1 MKRTPLA
8 ILLLVR
14 THGQAFHVLSEYSFP
29 LPAFAVDPVLVRG
42 VIKALVGWRAGVGV
56 AGGVY
61 RVDRGAGR
69 GVAESVTVAGGQKE
83 QEQGQEDM
91 VQCGV
96 GHGGDWR
103 KWGACCLRGDQDVH
117 SVGT

>member
-1 MKRTPLA
+1 M
-8 ILLLVR
+8 
-14 THGQAFHVLSEYSFP
+14 P

-42 VIKALVGWRAGVGV
+42 VIIALVGWRAGVGV

-69 GVAESVTVAGGQKE
+69 GVAQSVTVAGGQKE
-83 QEQGQEDM
+83 HNQGQEDM
-91 VQCGV
+91 VQGGV

-103 KWGACCLRGDQDVH
+103 GGGGECAGRDWTRMCTVQGRNSAG
-117 SVGT
+117 

>member
-1 MKRTPLA
+1 M
-8 ILLLVR
+8 
-14 THGQAFHVLSEYSFP
+14 
-29 LPAFAVDPVLVRG
+29 
-42 VIKALVGWRAGVGV
+42 
-56 AGGVY
+56 
-61 RVDRGAGR
+61 DRGAGR
-69 GVAESVTVAGGQKE
+69 GVAESVTVAGGEQV

-103 KWGACCLRGDQDVH
+103 KWGVCCQRLDQDVH